1 MRAQLVRGIRPTGPD
16 RVIGSTTTKGR
27 SMAVAVVIE
36 CKGATLDQYDQVL
49 AKMGRTPRGRAAP
62 GSLFHWVTATEDG
75 IRVTDVW
82 QTREAFET
90 FAEEQIGPF
99 TVAVGLPSH

>member
-1 MRAQLVRGIRPTGPD
+1 
-16 RVIGSTTTKGR
+16 
-27 SMAVAVVIE
+27 MAVAVVIE

-49 AKMGRTPRGRAAP
+49 AKMGRTPGGHSAP

-82 QTREAFET
+82 QTREEFEAF
-90 FAEEQIGPF
+90 AAEQIGPF
-99 TVAVGLPSH
+99 SAEVGFPAPPEITFYDVHNYDSADGPA

>member
-1 MRAQLVRGIRPTGPD
+1 
-16 RVIGSTTTKGR
+16 
-27 SMAVAVVIE
+27 MAVAVVIE

-49 AKMGRTPRGRAAP
+49 AKMGRTPGGRGAP

-82 QTREAFET
+82 QTREQFEAF
-90 FAEEQIGPF
+90 AGEQIGPL
-99 TVAVGLPSH
+99 TVEVGFPSPPEITFHDVHNYDSADGPA

>member
-1 MRAQLVRGIRPTGPD
+1 
-16 RVIGSTTTKGR
+16 
-27 SMAVAVVIE
+27 MAVAVVIE

-49 AKMGRTPRGRAAP
+49 AKMGRTPRGRGAP

-82 QTREAFET
+82 RTHEEFET
-90 FAEEQIGPF
+90 FAEERIGPF
-99 TVAVGLPSH
+99 SVEVGLPAPPEITFHDVHSYDSAGGPA